1 VNLLLADHGTRLAAS
16 TLSITTDI
24 ETRMWNELDMTTQ
37 MATGFTLATAI
48 DYIRDTIYVN
58 ENAANRVTR
67 DETGYNDDIDIFD
80 QPEIDNL
87 GN

>member
-1 VNLLLADHGTRLAAS
+1 MWDALDP
-16 TLSITTDI
+16 TL
-24 ETRMWNELDMTTQ
+24 Q
-37 MATGFTLATAI
+37 AATGFTLATAI
-48 DYIRDTIYVN
+48 DYIRDTIYFN
-58 ENAANRVTR
+58 ENDAGRVTR